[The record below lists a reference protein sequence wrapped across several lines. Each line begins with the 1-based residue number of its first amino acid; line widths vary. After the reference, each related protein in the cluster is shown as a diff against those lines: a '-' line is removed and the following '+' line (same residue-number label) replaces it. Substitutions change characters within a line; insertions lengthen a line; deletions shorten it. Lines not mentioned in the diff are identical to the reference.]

1 MSSKTSG
8 TVSVTYNAVA
18 TNLSKVFV
26 EGGEIRRLSDDGF
39 IQMTHRHQTTK
50 AGRVRSSI
58 ALKSTDISADPD
70 VSATVTVTVDRPN
83 DNTTVSKYVAKA
95 LVAFLNATTLEEVD
109 LLVQQ
114 QNFG

>member
-26 EGGEIRRLSDDGF
+26 EGGEIRRYSDDSLL
-39 IQMTHRHQTTK
+39 QLTHRHSTTK
-50 AGRVRSSI
+50 AGRIRSSV
-58 ALKSTDISADPD
+58 ALKSTDLSTDPD
-70 VSATVTVTVDRPN
+70 SSATVTVTIDRPS
-83 DNTTVSKYVAKA
+83 DNTTIAKYVGKA